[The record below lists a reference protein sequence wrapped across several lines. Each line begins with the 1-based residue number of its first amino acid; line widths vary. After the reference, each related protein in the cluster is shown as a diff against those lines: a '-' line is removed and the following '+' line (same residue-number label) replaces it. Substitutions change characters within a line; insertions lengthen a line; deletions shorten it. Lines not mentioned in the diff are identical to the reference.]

1 MIVCSECGNAAESGD
16 GFCASCGVLLEWSGR
31 PVEAA
36 AGAVDGGQPP
46 ARKPV
51 AERDRPGPVPLVTE
65 QVHAGPYCS
74 ACGVRNPE
82 GRTFCRSCGETLRSG
97 AAAQV
102 PAPGWWRRLLNRL
115 RGRRSYAAGD
125 RPRGFL
131 SHDAVPGLPAG
142 AAATAAGH
150 RLGAPA
156 DSHRLGA
163 PVHSSSLGAPVHSSR
178 LGAPADSHRLGAP
191 VHSSSLGAPAAG
203 TRGPGAFR
211 GTAGQRMRRAKT
223 PLRGTLSRFAPLLL
237 VVGLLGV
244 GLGPARMWLTVHVF
258 GLAHRAQV
266 QLSQRYTNV
275 VPISASASSAAPG
288 HPAKLAIDG
297 IQQTYWLTGGGA
309 GAGASFTVRFASPQR
324 IDRVGVLSGEPG
336 GDYRTQARPQTI
348 ELLVG
353 GRSPVSLPLDDT
365 LGFQNRPV
373 SLRGVTAITVVIKNV
388 YPGQNGQ
395 AVALRELEF
404 FARV

>member
-36 AGAVDGGQPP
+36 ADAVDGGQPP

-51 AERDRPGPVPLVTE
+51 AERNRPGPVPLMTE

-97 AAAQV
+97 AAAQA

-156 DSHRLGA
+156 DSHRLGVPIHSSSLGVPA
-163 PVHSSSLGAPVHSSR
+163 HSSSLGAS
-178 LGAPADSHRLGAP
+178 
-191 VHSSSLGAPAAG
+191 AAG

-275 VPISASASSAAPG
+275 APISASASSAAPG

-297 IQQTYWLTGGGA
+297 IQQTYWLTGGGS

>member
-97 AAAQV
+97 AAAQA

-163 PVHSSSLGAPVHSSR
+163 PIHSSSLGVPAHSSSLGAS
-178 LGAPADSHRLGAP
+178 
-191 VHSSSLGAPAAG
+191 AAG

-275 VPISASASSAAPG
+275 APISASASSAAPG

>member
-51 AERDRPGPVPLVTE
+51 AERNRPGPVPLMTE

-97 AAAQV
+97 AAAQA

-156 DSHRLGA
+156 DSQRLGA
-163 PVHSSSLGAPVHSSR
+163 PAHSSSLGVPAHSSSLGAS
-178 LGAPADSHRLGAP
+178 
-191 VHSSSLGAPAAG
+191 AAG

-275 VPISASASSAAPG
+275 APISASASSAAPG

-297 IQQTYWLTGGGA
+297 IQQTYWLTGAGS

>member
-163 PVHSSSLGAPVHSSR
+163 PVHSSSLGAPVHSS
-178 LGAPADSHRLGAP
+178 
-191 VHSSSLGAPAAG
+191 SLGASAAG

-275 VPISASASSAAPG
+275 VPIDASASSAAPG

-297 IQQTYWLTGGGA
+297 IQQTYWLTGGGS

-353 GRSPVSLPLDDT
+353 GRSPVSLLLDDT

>member
-36 AGAVDGGQPP
+36 AGAVDRGQPP

-51 AERDRPGPVPLVTE
+51 AERDRPGPVPLMTE

-97 AAAQV
+97 AAAQA

-156 DSHRLGA
+156 DSHRLGVPIHSSSLGVPA
-163 PVHSSSLGAPVHSSR
+163 HSSSLGAS
-178 LGAPADSHRLGAP
+178 
-191 VHSSSLGAPAAG
+191 AAG

-275 VPISASASSAAPG
+275 APISASASSAAPG

-297 IQQTYWLTGGGA
+297 IQQTYWLTGGGS

-373 SLRGVTAITVVIKNV
+373 RLRGVTAITVVIKNV

>member
-51 AERDRPGPVPLVTE
+51 AERNRPGPVPLMTE

-97 AAAQV
+97 AAAQA

-156 DSHRLGA
+156 DSHRLGVPIHSSSLGVPA
-163 PVHSSSLGAPVHSSR
+163 HSSSLGAS
-178 LGAPADSHRLGAP
+178 
-191 VHSSSLGAPAAG
+191 AAG

-275 VPISASASSAAPG
+275 APISASASSAAPG

-297 IQQTYWLTGGGA
+297 IQQTYWLTGAGS

>member
-36 AGAVDGGQPP
+36 ADAVDGGQPP

-51 AERDRPGPVPLVTE
+51 AERDRPGPVPLMTE

-97 AAAQV
+97 AAAQA

-156 DSHRLGA
+156 DSHRLGVPIHSSSLGVPA
-163 PVHSSSLGAPVHSSR
+163 HSSSLGAS
-178 LGAPADSHRLGAP
+178 
-191 VHSSSLGAPAAG
+191 AAG
-203 TRGPGAFR
+203 TRGTGAFR

-275 VPISASASSAAPG
+275 APISASASSAAPG

-297 IQQTYWLTGGGA
+297 IQQTYWLTGGGS

-373 SLRGVTAITVVIKNV
+373 RLRGVTAITVVIKNV

>member
-1 MIVCSECGNAAESGD
+1 MPPSRETVSVHRAVSCSNGRVGRSKPRRARWMAGSRRP
-16 GFCASCGVLLEWSGR
+16 ASPSPSET
-31 PVEAA
+31 
-36 AGAVDGGQPP
+36 
-46 ARKPV
+46 
-51 AERDRPGPVPLVTE
+51 GPDPSR
-65 QVHAGPYCS
+65 YCS

-82 GRTFCRSCGETLRSG
+82 GRPFCRSGGETLRSG
-97 AAAQV
+97 AAAQA

-156 DSHRLGA
+156 DSHRLGVPIHSSSLGVPA
-163 PVHSSSLGAPVHSSR
+163 HSSSLGAS
-178 LGAPADSHRLGAP
+178 
-191 VHSSSLGAPAAG
+191 AAG

-275 VPISASASSAAPG
+275 APISASASSAAPG

-297 IQQTYWLTGGGA
+297 IQQTYWLTGAGS

-373 SLRGVTAITVVIKNV
+373 SLRGVTVITVVVKNV

>member
-1 MIVCSECGNAAESGD
+1 M
-16 GFCASCGVLLEWSGR
+16 
-31 PVEAA
+31 
-36 AGAVDGGQPP
+36 
-46 ARKPV
+46 
-51 AERDRPGPVPLVTE
+51 TE

-97 AAAQV
+97 AAAQA

-163 PVHSSSLGAPVHSSR
+163 PIHSSSLGVPAHSSSLGAS
-178 LGAPADSHRLGAP
+178 
-191 VHSSSLGAPAAG
+191 AAG

-275 VPISASASSAAPG
+275 APISASASSAAPG

-297 IQQTYWLTGGGA
+297 IQQTYWLTGAGS

>member
-163 PVHSSSLGAPVHSSR
+163 PVHSSSLGAPVHSS
-178 LGAPADSHRLGAP
+178 SLGAP
-191 VHSSSLGAPAAG
+191 VHSSSLGASGAG

-275 VPISASASSAAPG
+275 VPIDASASSAAPG

-297 IQQTYWLTGGGA
+297 IQQTYWLTGGGS

-353 GRSPVSLPLDDT
+353 GRSPVSLLLDDT

>member
-51 AERDRPGPVPLVTE
+51 AERDRPGPVPLMTE

-97 AAAQV
+97 AVAQA

-142 AAATAAGH
+142 AAATAAGN

-163 PVHSSSLGAPVHSSR
+163 PVHSSSLGA
-178 LGAPADSHRLGAP
+178 LA
-191 VHSSSLGAPAAG
+191 HSSSLGASAAG

-275 VPISASASSAAPG
+275 APISASASSAAPG

-297 IQQTYWLTGGGA
+297 IQQTYWLTGGGS

>member
-51 AERDRPGPVPLVTE
+51 AERDRPGPVPLMTE

-163 PVHSSSLGAPVHSSR
+163 PIHSSSLGVPAHSSSLGAS
-178 LGAPADSHRLGAP
+178 
-191 VHSSSLGAPAAG
+191 AAG

-275 VPISASASSAAPG
+275 APISASASSAAPG

-297 IQQTYWLTGGGA
+297 IQQTYWLTGAGS

>member
-51 AERDRPGPVPLVTE
+51 AERNRPGPVPLMTE

-97 AAAQV
+97 AAAQA

-163 PVHSSSLGAPVHSSR
+163 PIHSSSLGVPAHSSSLGAS
-178 LGAPADSHRLGAP
+178 
-191 VHSSSLGAPAAG
+191 AAG

-275 VPISASASSAAPG
+275 APISASASSAAPG

-297 IQQTYWLTGGGA
+297 IQQTYWLTGGGS

>member
-36 AGAVDGGQPP
+36 AGAVDRGQPP

-51 AERDRPGPVPLVTE
+51 AERDRPGPVPLMTE

-97 AAAQV
+97 AAAQA

-156 DSHRLGA
+156 DSHRLGVPIHSSSLGVPA
-163 PVHSSSLGAPVHSSR
+163 HSSSLGAS
-178 LGAPADSHRLGAP
+178 
-191 VHSSSLGAPAAG
+191 AAG

-275 VPISASASSAAPG
+275 APISASASSAAPG

-297 IQQTYWLTGGGA
+297 IQQTYWLTGAGS

>member
-51 AERDRPGPVPLVTE
+51 AERDRPGPVPLMTE

-97 AAAQV
+97 AAAQA

-125 RPRGFL
+125 RPRDFL

-163 PVHSSSLGAPVHSSR
+163 PVHSSSLGAPVHSS
-178 LGAPADSHRLGAP
+178 
-191 VHSSSLGAPAAG
+191 SLGASAAG

-275 VPISASASSAAPG
+275 APISASASSAAPG

-297 IQQTYWLTGGGA
+297 IQQTYWLTGAGS

>member
-36 AGAVDGGQPP
+36 AGAVDGGQPT

-51 AERDRPGPVPLVTE
+51 AERDRPGPVPLMTE

-97 AAAQV
+97 AAAQA

-156 DSHRLGA
+156 DSHRLGV
-163 PVHSSSLGAPVHSSR
+163 PI
-178 LGAPADSHRLGAP
+178 
-191 VHSSSLGAPAAG
+191 HSSSLGAPAHSSSLGASAAG
-203 TRGPGAFR
+203 TRGTGAFR

-275 VPISASASSAAPG
+275 APISASASSAAPG

-297 IQQTYWLTGGGA
+297 IQQTYWLTGGGS

>member
-51 AERDRPGPVPLVTE
+51 AERNRPGPVPLMTE

-97 AAAQV
+97 AAAQA

-156 DSHRLGA
+156 DSHRLGVPIHSSSLGVPA
-163 PVHSSSLGAPVHSSR
+163 HSSSLGAS
-178 LGAPADSHRLGAP
+178 
-191 VHSSSLGAPAAG
+191 AAG

-275 VPISASASSAAPG
+275 APISASASSAAPG

-297 IQQTYWLTGGGA
+297 IQQTYWLTGAGS

-373 SLRGVTAITVVIKNV
+373 SLRGVTVITVVVKNV

>member
-51 AERDRPGPVPLVTE
+51 AERDRPGPVPLMTE

-97 AAAQV
+97 AAAQA

-163 PVHSSSLGAPVHSSR
+163 PAHSSSLGAS
-178 LGAPADSHRLGAP
+178 
-191 VHSSSLGAPAAG
+191 AAG

-275 VPISASASSAAPG
+275 APISASASSAAPG

-297 IQQTYWLTGGGA
+297 IQQTYWLTGGGS

>member
-163 PVHSSSLGAPVHSSR
+163 PIHSSSLGVPAHSSSLGAS
-178 LGAPADSHRLGAP
+178 
-191 VHSSSLGAPAAG
+191 AAG

-275 VPISASASSAAPG
+275 APISASASSAAPG

-297 IQQTYWLTGGGA
+297 IQQTYWLTGAGS

>member
-31 PVEAA
+31 PAEAA

-142 AAATAAGH
+142 TAAGH

-163 PVHSSSLGAPVHSSR
+163 PVHSSSLGAPVHSSS
-178 LGAPADSHRLGAP
+178 LGAS
-191 VHSSSLGAPAAG
+191 VHSSSLGASAAG

-275 VPISASASSAAPG
+275 APISASASSAAPG

-297 IQQTYWLTGGGA
+297 IQQTYWLTGGGS

>member
-36 AGAVDGGQPP
+36 ADAVDGGQPP

-51 AERDRPGPVPLVTE
+51 AERNRPGPVPLMTE

-163 PVHSSSLGAPVHSSR
+163 PIHSSSLGVPAHSSSLGAS
-178 LGAPADSHRLGAP
+178 
-191 VHSSSLGAPAAG
+191 AAG

-275 VPISASASSAAPG
+275 APISASASSAAPG

-297 IQQTYWLTGGGA
+297 IQQTYWLTGAGS

>member
-156 DSHRLGA
+156 DSHRLGVPIHSSSLGVPA
-163 PVHSSSLGAPVHSSR
+163 HSSSLGAS
-178 LGAPADSHRLGAP
+178 
-191 VHSSSLGAPAAG
+191 AAG

-297 IQQTYWLTGGGA
+297 IQQTYWLTGAGS

>member
-163 PVHSSSLGAPVHSSR
+163 PVHSSSLGAPVHSS
-178 LGAPADSHRLGAP
+178 
-191 VHSSSLGAPAAG
+191 SLGASGAG

-275 VPISASASSAAPG
+275 VPIDASASSAAPG

-297 IQQTYWLTGGGA
+297 IQQTYWLTGGGS

-353 GRSPVSLPLDDT
+353 GRSPVSLLLDDT

>member
-97 AAAQV
+97 AAAQA

-156 DSHRLGA
+156 DSHRLGVPIHSSSLGVPA
-163 PVHSSSLGAPVHSSR
+163 HSSSLGAS
-178 LGAPADSHRLGAP
+178 
-191 VHSSSLGAPAAG
+191 AAG

-275 VPISASASSAAPG
+275 APISASASSAAPG

-297 IQQTYWLTGGGA
+297 IQQTYWLTGAGS

>member
-51 AERDRPGPVPLVTE
+51 AERNRPGPVPLMTE

-97 AAAQV
+97 AAAQA

-156 DSHRLGA
+156 DSHRLGVPIHSSSLGVPA
-163 PVHSSSLGAPVHSSR
+163 HSSSLGAS
-178 LGAPADSHRLGAP
+178 
-191 VHSSSLGAPAAG
+191 AAG

-275 VPISASASSAAPG
+275 APISASASSAAPG

-297 IQQTYWLTGGGA
+297 IQQTYWLTGAGS

-373 SLRGVTAITVVIKNV
+373 RLRGVTAITVVIKNV

>member
-51 AERDRPGPVPLVTE
+51 AERNRPGPVPLMTE

-97 AAAQV
+97 AAAQA

-163 PVHSSSLGAPVHSSR
+163 PIHSSSLGVPAHSSSLGAS
-178 LGAPADSHRLGAP
+178 
-191 VHSSSLGAPAAG
+191 AAG

-275 VPISASASSAAPG
+275 APISASASSAAPG

-297 IQQTYWLTGGGA
+297 IQQTYWLTGAGS

>member
-97 AAAQV
+97 AAAQA

-156 DSHRLGA
+156 DSQRLGA
-163 PVHSSSLGAPVHSSR
+163 PAHSSSLGVPAHSSSLGAS
-178 LGAPADSHRLGAP
+178 
-191 VHSSSLGAPAAG
+191 AAG

-275 VPISASASSAAPG
+275 APISASASSAAPG

-297 IQQTYWLTGGGA
+297 IQQTYWLTGAGS

>member
-36 AGAVDGGQPP
+36 ADAVDGGQPP

-51 AERDRPGPVPLVTE
+51 AERDRPGPVPLMTE

-97 AAAQV
+97 AAAQA

-156 DSHRLGA
+156 DSHRLGVPIHSSSLGVPA
-163 PVHSSSLGAPVHSSR
+163 HSSSLGAS
-178 LGAPADSHRLGAP
+178 
-191 VHSSSLGAPAAG
+191 AAG

-275 VPISASASSAAPG
+275 APISASASSAAPG

-297 IQQTYWLTGGGA
+297 IQQTYWLTGAGS